1 MGTLSSSTPT
11 TTDILSFLRRPE
23 GPTVSAIAVTSIDGR
38 GAIDGASGGL
48 GNDTDATIFNTLR
61 ALSDA
66 VFVGTG
72 TIVAENYGPVE
83 IPADLQKVRHD
94 LGRQDHVV
102 MATLSRSLDL
112 DVDSD
117 FFSDAHS
124 NSPIIF
130 TPNENSF
137 EDEEEAATH
146 VAKIKKMESAGATVV
161 KLAEPTP
168 AAALTWLKD
177 NGYRDIVVEGGP
189 TMYRAAI
196 ESGSVDELF
205 VTLSPTWVGHG
216 PLTFGDAE
224 PDETSDPQRF
234 KLRDML
240 RSDSHIFLRY
250 SRSLTH

>member
-1 MGTLSSSTPT
+1 MGTLSSTPT
-11 TTDILSFLRRPE
+11 TSDILAFLERPQTT
-23 GPTVSAIAVTSIDGR
+23 TVSAIAVTSIDGR

-48 GNDTDATIFNTLR
+48 GNDTDTTIFNTLR

-83 IPADLQKVRHD
+83 IPQDLQKIRRD
-94 LGRQDHVV
+94 LGRKDHVV
-102 MATLSRSLDL
+102 MTTLSRSLDL

-117 FFSDAHS
+117 FFADAKN

-130 TPNENSF
+130 TPSEDSF
-137 EDEEEAATH
+137 DDPHDASAH
-146 VAKIKKMESAGATVV
+146 VDKIKRMEMAGATVV

-168 AAALTWLKD
+168 ASALNWLKQ

-216 PLTFGDAE
+216 PLTFGEAE
-224 PDETSDPQRF
+224 SDDTSDPQRF
-234 KLRDML
+234 DLRDML